1 MKHLV
6 TFYCLIV
13 KNIVY
18 LERENMTRLFRSEQ
32 NKKIAG
38 VCGGIGEFFDI
49 DPTLIRLVFIFL
61 GLATGLVP
69 FIIGYIIA
77 WWIVPTKSEIE
88 K

>member
-1 MKHLV
+1 MK
-6 TFYCLIV
+6 
-13 KNIVY
+13 
-18 LERENMTRLFRSEQ
+18 RLFRSEQ

-61 GLATGLVP
+61 GLATGLIP

-77 WWIVPTKSEIE
+77 WWIVPTKSEVE

>member
-1 MKHLV
+1 MK
-6 TFYCLIV
+6 
-13 KNIVY
+13 
-18 LERENMTRLFRSEQ
+18 RLFRSEQ

-61 GLATGLVP
+61 GLATGLIP
-69 FIIGYIIA
+69 FFIGYIIA
-77 WWIVPTKSEIE
+77 WWIVPTKSELE

>member
-1 MKHLV
+1 MK
-6 TFYCLIV
+6 
-13 KNIVY
+13 
-18 LERENMTRLFRSEQ
+18 RLFRSEQ

-61 GLATGLVP
+61 GLATGLIP
-69 FIIGYIIA
+69 FIIGYFIA

>member
-1 MKHLV
+1 MK
-6 TFYCLIV
+6 
-13 KNIVY
+13 
-18 LERENMTRLFRSEQ
+18 RLFRSEQ

-61 GLATGLVP
+61 GLATGLIP

-77 WWIVPTKSEIE
+77 WWIVPTKSELE